1 MHLPVADRL
10 PAWIACAPMAQRHLD
25 RLSAVDVAFLTQ
37 EGPNTHMHIGGVGVF
52 EGPPPDYDD
61 LCHHIESRLHLVPRY
76 RHKIAEPRLE
86 AGRPLWIDD
95 PTFNIRYHLRHTALP
110 APGGD
115 EELMALT
122 ARIFSQRLDRAK
134 PLWELW
140 LVEQVDGDRFAL
152 ISKVHHSLI
161 DGVAGADLMT
171 VLFDLDPEAPR
182 LEPEPWFPHR
192 EPTAAELVAAGAGG
206 LVRTATGLAAGAA
219 SLAAN
224 PGQVA
229 RRAREAL
236 GGVGE
241 IVALTASPP
250 PPTPFNV
257 PIGPY
262 RRMADLKADLAR
274 FKAIKDALGGTVNDV
289 ILAVVGG
296 ALRHWLLDR
305 GEDVDDVTLRVC
317 VPVSVRTEAQK
328 GALGNELTQMI
339 APLPVGIADPA
350 ERLAVVRGAM
360 RDLKSSRQAVGAQA
374 IANMQGFAP
383 PTILAQASRMN
394 FSGRFYNLL
403 VTNIPGPQFPLYVLG
418 RRLEAMVPVPFLAG
432 DRGLAIA
439 IMSYDGALN
448 FGLLGDYDTI
458 PDLEQLADRLHD
470 AIAELAAAAGVD
482 DRRSKR
488 AARSPK
494 RSGSTAR

>member
-1 MHLPVADRL
+1 
-10 PAWIACAPMAQRHLD
+10 MAQRHLD
-25 RLSAVDVAFLTQ
+25 RLSAVDVSFLAQ
-37 EGPNTHMHIGGVGVF
+37 EGPNTHMHIGGVCVF
-52 EGPPPDYDD
+52 EGPPPDYDE
-61 LCHHIESRLHLVPRY
+61 LCRHISSRLHLVPRY

-95 PTFNIRYHLRHTALP
+95 PSFNIGYHLRHTALP

-171 VLFDLDPEAPR
+171 VLFDLDADTR
-182 LEPEPWFPHR
+182 AVEPEPWVPHP
-192 EPTAAELVAAGAGG
+192 EPTSAELVAAGAGG
-206 LVRTATGLAAGAA
+206 LVRTAAGLAAGAA
-219 SLAAN
+219 SLATH
-224 PGQVA
+224 PGGVA

-262 RRMADLKADLAR
+262 RRMADLRAELGK
-274 FKAIKDALGGTVNDV
+274 FKAVKDALGGTVNDV
-289 ILAVVGG
+289 VLAVVGG
-296 ALRHWLLDR
+296 ALRQWMIDR
-305 GEDVDDVTLRVC
+305 GEAVEGVTLRVC
-317 VPVSVRTEAQK
+317 VPVSVRSESQK

-339 APLPVGIADPA
+339 APLPLGIPDPA
-350 ERLAVVRGAM
+350 ERLAVVREAM
-360 RDLKSSRQAVGAQA
+360 RDLKSSRQAVGAQT

-432 DRGLAIA
+432 DRALAIA

-448 FGLLGDYDTI
+448 FGVLGDYDAM
-458 PDLEQLADRLHD
+458 PDLEHLADCLHD
-470 AIAELAAAAGVD
+470 AIVELEAAAGVG
-482 DRRSKR
+482 
-488 AARSPK
+488 
-494 RSGSTAR
+494 GSQNGGGTARAKKPAKSRAKPSR

>member
-1 MHLPVADRL
+1 
-10 PAWIACAPMAQRHLD
+10 MAQRHLD

-37 EGPNTHMHIGGVGVF
+37 EGQNTHMHIGGVCVF

-61 LCHHIESRLHLVPRY
+61 LCRHISSRLHLVPRY

-86 AGRPLWIDD
+86 AGRPLWVDD
-95 PTFNIRYHLRHTALP
+95 PTFNIGYHVRHTALP

-140 LVEQVDGDRFAL
+140 LVEQVESDRFAL

-171 VLFDLDPEAPR
+171 VLFDLDPAAR
-182 LEPEPWFPHR
+182 ALEPEPWIPNR
-192 EPTAAELVAAGAGG
+192 EPSSAELVAAGAGG
-206 LVRTATGLAAGAA
+206 LIRTAAELVAGVA
-219 SLAAN
+219 SLATH
-224 PGQVA
+224 PGDVA

-241 IVALTASPP
+241 IVALTASAP

-262 RRMADLKADLAR
+262 RRMADLKADLAQ

-289 ILAVVGG
+289 VLAVVGG
-296 ALRHWLLDR
+296 AIRQWMLDR
-305 GEDVDDVTLRVC
+305 GEDVEDVTLRVC

-350 ERLAVVRGAM
+350 ERLAVVREAM
-360 RDLKSSRQAVGAQA
+360 RGLKSSRQALGAQA
-374 IANMQGFAP
+374 IANLQGFAP

-394 FSGRFYNLL
+394 FSGRFYNVL

-432 DRGLAIA
+432 DRGLAVA

-448 FGLLGDYDTI
+448 FGLLADYDAL
-458 PDLEQLADRLHD
+458 PDLEHLADCLHD
-470 AIAELAAAAGVD
+470 AIDELSAAAGID
-482 DRRSKR
+482 DRRNGLAPEKVG
-488 AARSPK
+488 RSAQAPAK
-494 RSGSTAR
+494 KGA

>member
-1 MHLPVADRL
+1 
-10 PAWIACAPMAQRHLD
+10 MAQRHLD
-25 RLSAVDVAFLTQ
+25 RLTAVDVGFLAQ
-37 EGPNTHMHIGGVGVF
+37 EGPNTHMHIGGVCVF
-52 EGPPPDYDD
+52 EGPPPDYEA
-61 LCHHIESRLHLVPRY
+61 LCRHIASRLHLVPRY

-95 PTFNIRYHLRHTALP
+95 PSFNIGYHVRHTALP

-140 LVEQVDGDRFAL
+140 LVEQVEGDRFAL

-171 VLFDLDPEAPR
+171 VLFDLDPAARE
-182 LEPEPWFPHR
+182 LEPEPWIPNR
-192 EPTAAELVAAGAGG
+192 EPTSAELVASGAGG
-206 LVRTATGLAAGAA
+206 LVRTAAELVAGVA
-219 SLAAN
+219 SLATHPAD
-224 PGQVA
+224 VA

-241 IVALTASPP
+241 IVALTASAP

-262 RRMADLKADLAR
+262 RRMADLKADLAQ

-289 ILAVVGG
+289 VLAVVGG
-296 ALRHWLLDR
+296 AIRQWMLDR
-305 GEDVDDVTLRVC
+305 GEDVEDVTLRVC

-350 ERLAVVRGAM
+350 ERLAVVREAM
-360 RDLKSSRQAVGAQA
+360 QDLKSSRQALGAQA
-374 IANMQGFAP
+374 IANLQGFAP

-394 FSGRFYNLL
+394 FSGRFYNVLI
-403 VTNIPGPQFPLYVLG
+403 TNIPGPQFPLYVLG

-432 DRGLAIA
+432 DRGLAVA
-439 IMSYDGALN
+439 IMSYDGALD
-448 FGLLGDYDTI
+448 FGLLGDYDALS
-458 PDLEQLADRLHD
+458 DLEHLADCLHD
-470 AIAELAAAAGVD
+470 AIGELSAAAGVD
-482 DRRSKR
+482 DRRNGRAPKKAGRSAKGRAKR
-488 AARSPK
+488 GAKPAGRTS
-494 RSGSTAR
+494 R